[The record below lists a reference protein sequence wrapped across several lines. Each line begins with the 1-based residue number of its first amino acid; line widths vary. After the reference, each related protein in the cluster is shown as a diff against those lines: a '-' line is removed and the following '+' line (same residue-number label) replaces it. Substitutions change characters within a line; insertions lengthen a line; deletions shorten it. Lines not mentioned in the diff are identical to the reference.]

1 MAFSRLSESLKKTI
15 SIADG
20 YKLGRLVFEKEDSLV
35 FEKEDSKW
43 VPYIEMGDNESN
55 REYKMVDNYI
65 VEVLNDGKWHTM
77 ADEDYQRETA
87 EGWPLFGGFDCR
99 FRERE

>member
-1 MAFSRLSESLKKTI
+1 MFTRLSESIKKTS

-20 YKLGRLVFEKEDSLV
+20 YKLGRLVFEGENDN
-35 FEKEDSKW
+35 W
-43 VPYIEMGDNESN
+43 VPYVEMGDDESN
-55 REYKMVDNYI
+55 RKYTEIDDYI
-65 VEVLNDGKWHTM
+65 VEVLNDGEWHTM
-77 ADEDYQRETA
+77 TKEDYERVTA

>member
-20 YKLGRLVFEKEDSLV
+20 YKLGRLVFEDEDC
-35 FEKEDSKW
+35 EW
-43 VPYIEMGDNESN
+43 VPYIETETEGSN
-55 REYKMVDNYI
+55 KLHYTEVTNFVI
-65 VEVLNDGKWHTM
+65 EVLNDGEWHTM
-77 ADEDYQRETA
+77 TDEDYERETA

>member
-1 MAFSRLSESLKKTI
+1 MFDRLSESIKKTI

-20 YKLGRLVFEKEDSLV
+20 YKLGRLIFEDEDES
-35 FEKEDSKW
+35 W
-43 VPYIEMGDNESN
+43 VPYIETGNEIR
-55 REYKMVDNYI
+55 REYTEVDGYI
-65 VEVLNDGKWHTM
+65 VEVLNDGEWYTM
-77 ADEDYQRETA
+77 TDEDYQRVTA